1 MSIPQ
6 HIVQALVE
14 LGAPD
19 GAPDEHALLD
29 VLDPYAR
36 TAHNHNPNGEWRR
49 LASSMEPDEL
59 QCLIRGVIRAEEN
72 GKWYGGSV
80 SIVIPLYR
88 AYQDKRQPNEEE
100 LTNWVMRTSSNC
112 YAPTGR
118 NRGGA
123 RSLAELREQ
132 NEREWVRKESA
143 AVEEK
148 RRAEEGDLKKKAAA
162 ERHVHRMEDQS
173 VAVAERNAEVERLLS
188 LSVEERLSF
197 LMRVP
202 PRKLGYY
209 PVSLL
214 GSVTDA
220 VRALS
225 IDQRTELVQ
234 LIRTSGDKAWRSWA
248 RDILGQSGEEN
259 GDPV

>member
-6 HIVQALVE
+6 HIVQALLE

-19 GAPDEHALLD
+19 GAPDERALLD

-36 TAHNHNPNGEWRR
+36 AAHNHNPNGEWRR

-59 QCLIRGVIRAEEN
+59 RCLIRGVVLAEEK

-80 SIVIPLYR
+80 SIVIPVYR
-88 AYQDKRQPNEEE
+88 AYQDKHQPDEEE

-123 RSLAELREQ
+123 RSIPELQEQ
-132 NEREWVRKESA
+132 NAREWVRKESA

-148 RRAEEGDLKKKAAA
+148 RRAEEGARKRMEAAV
-162 ERHVHRMEDQS
+162 RHVERMAGQKE
-173 VAVAERNAEVERLLS
+173 AVGERKHEMERLMAKP
-188 LSVEERLSF
+188 VEERVLAIVEDNDRPLSYF
-197 LMRVP
+197 HPDLITGDLAGAVAKDP
-202 PRKLGYY
+202 DAWQALKNKIE
-209 PVSLL
+209 VSKDRRWNRWYKEHLATLL
-214 GSVTDA
+214 
-220 VRALS
+220 
-225 IDQRTELVQ
+225 E
-234 LIRTSGDKAWRSWA
+234 
-248 RDILGQSGEEN
+248 
-259 GDPV
+259 P